1 MNLSKLVNIINST
14 ELLNYP
20 RSGGTDEWKI
30 GKFILFLDKKSP
42 SSINSNMLRIPN
54 KLKTE
59 KLFVCFLVYVA
70 ASVQLSFS
78 FLIFLMKYMWG
89 IAEQSPV
96 GAL

>member
-1 MNLSKLVNIINST
+1 M
-14 ELLNYP
+14 LNYP

-59 KLFVCFLVYVA
+59 KLLVYVA

-78 FLIFLMKYMWG
+78 FLIFLMKYMPG
-89 IAEQSPV
+89 IAEQSPE

>member
-1 MNLSKLVNIINST
+1 M
-14 ELLNYP
+14 LNYP

-59 KLFVCFLVYVA
+59 KLLVYVA

-78 FLIFLMKYMWG
+78 FLIFLMKYMRG
-89 IAEQSPV
+89 IAEQSPE

>member
-1 MNLSKLVNIINST
+1 M
-14 ELLNYP
+14 LNYP

-59 KLFVCFLVYVA
+59 KLLVCFLVYVA

-78 FLIFLMKYMWG
+78 VLIFLMKYMRG
-89 IAEQSPV
+89 IAEQSPE

>member
-1 MNLSKLVNIINST
+1 M
-14 ELLNYP
+14 LNYP

-59 KLFVCFLVYVA
+59 KLLVYVA

-78 FLIFLMKYMWG
+78 FFFFFMKYMRG
-89 IAEQSPV
+89 IAEQSPE

>member
-1 MNLSKLVNIINST
+1 MNLSKLVHIINST

-59 KLFVCFLVYVA
+59 KLLVCFLVYVA

-78 FLIFLMKYMWG
+78 FLIFLMKYMRG
-89 IAEQSPV
+89 IAEQSPE